1 MFERSPDILRKD
13 ESMPKRLWMVS
24 NLEMDAYVNQLR
36 RGATF
41 PAGGGPTGLC
51 CRP

>member
-1 MFERSPDILRKD
+1 MFERSQDILRKD

-24 NLEMDAYVNQLR
+24 NLEMDVYVNQLW